1 MVFWKSSACRWSLR
15 RTRSVVERPWAL
27 GNLARKESL
36 GEGREVTFTRGTHQ
50 GVQRDVPERYRKS
63 RSAQLREEASE
74 REAVV
79 NHAKS
84 C

>member
-36 GEGREVTFTRGTHQ
+36 GEGREV
-50 GVQRDVPERYRKS
+50 PERYRKS